1 LYTEAPGFDNILD
14 FARRRKLTI
23 FLTFLAVFSVAAIVA
38 FTLPAVYKSTATILI
53 EGQQIPSEFV
63 QTTVTTLVE
72 ETIQTITQ
80 RVMSRRKLTEIIERF
95 DLYDD
100 LKNRKTTEEI
110 LEKMRKDI
118 ALDTIS
124 SEVANPRSGRATVA
138 TIAFSLSY
146 QGKDPA
152 KVQKVTN
159 TLASLYLEENL
170 KTREARAKTTTEFME
185 SELDALQ
192 ENISGLEARIAGF
205 KKENMDALPEM
216 AAVNM
221 KMVETLQQE
230 ISAKEQ
236 QIQTLQDRKVY
247 LEGQLATLDPHVPGA
262 AQTLR
267 DESPTQRLRRL
278 RSVYTMLTASLS
290 DKHPDVVRTRREIS
304 SLEKEL
310 GVEGNNVGEMQ
321 SELATLQ
328 TDLASMEET
337 LSPSHPDIVATKR
350 AIENLQQEIKKQEK
364 NGDGADSLTEDVQNP
379 AYINIATQVETT
391 KMDIQALRREQDAL
405 EKRLQDYQARLERAA
420 KVESEYQE
428 LTRDYSN
435 ARTRYQEILS
445 KLMMAKTAEGLEKD
459 QMGQRFTIIDSAVLP
474 EKPHK
479 PNRLAIVLVGFLLGI
494 GSGAGLGAVK
504 EVSDRAVRSEA
515 ALFDLTGAPVLAVI
529 PMIVTNEDVKKKR
542 RKRLVFGFSAA
553 TVSALCIGAVHMF
566 YRPLDVLWFQVLR
579 KLVSLGI
586 VSP

>member
-1 LYTEAPGFDNILD
+1 MYTETPGLDDILG
-14 FARRRKLTI
+14 FVRRRKLTI
-23 FLTFLAVFSVAAIVA
+23 FLTFLAVFSVAAVIA
-38 FTLPAVYKSTATILI
+38 FTLPSIYKSTATILI

-100 LKNRKTTEEI
+100 VKNRKTTEEI
-110 LEKMRKDI
+110 LTKMREDI
-118 ALDTIS
+118 ALETIS

-185 SELDALQ
+185 SELEALQ

-236 QIQTLQDRKVY
+236 QIQTLQDRKAY
-247 LEGQLATLDPHVPGA
+247 LDGQLTTLDPHVSGA
-262 AQTLR
+262 AKTLR

-278 RSVYTMLTASLS
+278 RSAYTMLTASLS
-290 DKHPDVVRTRREIS
+290 DKHPDVVKTKREIS

-310 GVEGNNVGEMQ
+310 GVEGNNVEEMR
-321 SELATLQ
+321 SGLAALQ

-350 AIENLQQEIKKQEK
+350 SIESLQQEIAKQEK
-364 NGDGADSLTEDVQNP
+364 SGDQVQSEIEDVQNP

-391 KMDIQALRREQDAL
+391 RMGIDALRREQDAL

-420 KVESEYQE
+420 KVESEYIE

-459 QMGQRFTIIDSAVLP
+459 QMGQRFTIIDSAVFP

-515 ALFDLTGAPVLAVI
+515 GLSHLTGTPVLAVI
-529 PMIVTNEDVKKKR
+529 PIIVTKEDIKKR
-542 RKRLVFGFSAA
+542 RRKQLLFGFSAA
-553 TVSALCIGAVHMF
+553 MASALCIGAVHVF
-566 YRPLDVLWFQVLR
+566 YKPLDVLWFQVLR
-579 KLVSLGI
+579 KMVSLGI